1 MQGDAFAWDRQP
13 NNTLEMGPKFF
24 SESQEFV
31 SGKPRP

>member
-13 NNTLEMGPKFF
+13 NNTLKMGPKFF